1 MSSAGD
7 RDAQRR
13 SVPELASCV
22 RCGNCTAHCPSYRQA
37 GTEGMGARGRAVLLK
52 QFLDGALEPSAL
64 LDERIFTCILC
75 GACNRLCPL
84 GIDVTGAVY
93 EGRRR
98 LSAFNRKRKLLGLGM
113 KLALKRPA
121 LSFRVLQLIEG
132 LNEVFSFRR
141 LTPFGLL
148 RQRGIT
154 VPGSGLRDG
163 ESLFRVSR
171 PRGRVAVFAGCTA
184 NFLSPHLGGALIRS
198 LNALRY
204 DVVLPKGE
212 VCCGAPLMG
221 LGRTGDAAEL
231 AERNMSVFRKL
242 RVEAVVGLC
251 PTCVHF
257 IKNEYRKLGGDGIGH
272 ALDVAQFFAGER
284 LPAGSGAPVPRAAS
298 RVVYHDP
305 CHALNYLGV
314 SAEPRRILRERG
326 LTVSEAEGGCCGFG
340 GSFRVLYPELSG
352 SILEERRE
360 AYRSADMIV
369 TSCPNCILQLRSG
382 LGDKEVKH
390 LIEIIEEGVKGEQTW
405 ERETRQK
412 TGRRS

>member
-1 MSSAGD
+1 MSSAGS

-13 SVPELASCV
+13 SVTELASCV
-22 RCGNCTAHCPSYRQA
+22 RCGSCKAHCPSYRQE
-37 GTEGMGARGRAVLLK
+37 GTEGMGARGRAILLK
-52 QFLDGALEPSAL
+52 QFLDGSLEPSAL

-75 GACNRLCPL
+75 GACNKLCPL

-98 LSAFNRKRKLLGLGM
+98 LSAFNRKRRLLGLGM
-113 KLALKRPA
+113 RLALKRPS
-121 LSFRVLQLIEG
+121 LSFRVLQFIEG
-132 LNEVFSFRR
+132 ANEVFPLHRIK
-141 LTPFGLL
+141 PFGVL
-148 RQRGIT
+148 RQMGIT
-154 VPGSGLRDG
+154 VPGFGLRDG
-163 ESLFRVSR
+163 ESLFRVPR

-221 LGRTGDAAEL
+221 LGLMDDAAEL
-231 AERNMSVFRKL
+231 AERNMHVFRKL
-242 RVEAVVGLC
+242 KVEAVVGLC

-257 IKNEYRKLGGDGIGH
+257 IRNEYRKLGGEGIVH

-284 LPAGSGAPVPRAAS
+284 LPSDSDTQERRIAS
-298 RVVYHDP
+298 RIVYHDP

-314 SAEPRRILRERG
+314 SVEPRKILRERG
-326 LTVSEAEGGCCGFG
+326 FTVSETERGCCGFG

-382 LGDKEVKH
+382 IRDKEVKH
-390 LIEIIEEGVKGEQTW
+390 LVEIIEEGVKGS
-405 ERETRQK
+405 RH
-412 TGRRS
+412 GRRKHDRKQG